1 MAKKVKTSSEYQFYP
16 FDDIRDIKKVRRP
29 SVKREITLSN
39 QVQEMMILTED
50 GQLNEKT
57 KEFTQQQKRVIE
69 VGRKAKERMMKGHA
83 KLVVSVAKKY
93 QSEDFDLVD
102 LFQEGILGLE
112 KAVEKYDPKRG
123 YEFSTYAFWWIRQSM
138 KRAIASQSRTK
149 ISRLKK
155 GAKVKNSPSK
165 TIGISKKATEI
176 KNLFSENTI
185 G

>member
-1 MAKKVKTSSEYQFYP
+1 MAKKVKTSSEYQVYP

-83 KLVVSVAKKY
+83 RLVLSLAKKY
-93 QSEDFDLVD
+93 QSKDFDVAH
-102 LFQEGILGLE
+102 LFLEGLLGLE
-112 KAVEKYDPKRG
+112 KAVEKFDPTRG
-123 YEFSTYAFWWIRQSM
+123 YRFSTYAFWWIRQSM
-138 KRAIASQSRTK
+138 KRAIASQSK
-149 ISRLKK
+149 IKLSRLKK

-165 TIGISKKATEI
+165 TVDILKKATEI
-176 KNLFSENTI
+176 KNLFLENTI